1 MKTDRIW
8 SFEKRMHLLKTK
20 DVSST
25 KNKNVRSIR
34 AGQVTE
40 NIENTRII

>member
-1 MKTDRIW
+1 
-8 SFEKRMHLLKTK
+8 MHLLKTK

-34 AGQVTE
+34 RAGQVTE
-40 NIENTRII
+40 NIENIIII